1 MKFKIRFADQIVGIF
16 VLLAIIAI
24 AAILIFVG
32 INQRWFARNYDF
44 TSRFDSA
51 GGLSVGMPIMLKG
64 FEIGKVSRIALN
76 EENQVDI
83 EFSVQDTYYDK
94 VLPNSVLE
102 LTSSPIGLGVS
113 LKFHPGLSAGPRVEE
128 GSFIPS
134 LDLPEGRR
142 LVEEGLVAIPK
153 GEDVIGSVIAKV
165 NPILEEVRTTLTQI
179 KKLVSTVDSALAGKG
194 GPVGEA
200 ITGLAAT
207 PVKVNRVI
215 DDVGSKVGD
224 LMGTVS
230 DIAGRVNS
238 VLDKIDAVSVDLGE
252 ISQTTKGTL
261 ATLSTNLESITENLK
276 VTSEGL
282 KDTRGLATR
291 LLDPK
296 GSLDTILNDQNA
308 LYKQVDSALQS
319 TNAVITQ
326 LKGFVE
332 YINSTRPQISSI
344 LEKGRETLDQGKDVL
359 EAVKNNPLLKG
370 GVPAQKEQTSTLKSY
385 RDEDF

>member
-16 VLLAIIAI
+16 VLAAILAV

-32 INQRWFARNYDF
+32 FNQRWFARNYSF

-51 GGLSVGMPIMLKG
+51 GGLVVGMPIMLKG
-64 FEIGKVSRIALN
+64 FEIGQISRIALN
-76 EENQVDI
+76 QANQVDI
-83 EFSVQDTYYDK
+83 AFSVQDTYYDK
-94 VLPNSVLE
+94 VLADSVLE

-113 LKFHPGLSAGPRVEE
+113 LRFHPGAGGGPPVAE

-165 NPILEEVRTTLTQI
+165 NPILEEVRATLSQI
-179 KKLVSTVDSALAGKG
+179 KKLVATVDSALAGKA

-200 ITGLAAT
+200 VSGLAAT
-207 PVKVNRVI
+207 PAKINRVI
-215 DDVGSKVGD
+215 DAAGGQ
-224 LMGTVS
+224 VS
-230 DIAGRVNS
+230 DIAGRVNA
-238 VLDKIDAVSVDLGE
+238 VLDKIDAVSVDLAE
-252 ISQTTKGTL
+252 ISRSTKGTL
-261 ATLSTNLESITENLK
+261 GTLSTNLESITENLK

-282 KDTRGLATR
+282 KDTRGLVTR

-308 LYKQVDSALQS
+308 LYKQVDGALQS
-319 TNAVITQ
+319 TNAVIAQ
-326 LKGFVE
+326 VKGFVE

-370 GVPAQKEQTSTLKSY
+370 GVPAQKEQNSTLKSY

>member
-16 VLLAIIAI
+16 VLAAILAV

-32 INQRWFARNYDF
+32 FNQRWFARNYGF

-51 GGLSVGMPIMLKG
+51 GGLIVGMPIMLKG
-64 FEIGKVSRIALN
+64 FEIGQISRIALN
-76 EENQVDI
+76 EANQVDI
-83 EFSVQDTYYDK
+83 AFSVQDTYYDK

-113 LKFHPGLSAGPRVEE
+113 LRFHPGAGRGPPVEE

-142 LVEEGLVAIPK
+142 LVEEGLVVIPK

-165 NPILEEVRTTLTQI
+165 NPILEEVRTTLAQI
-179 KKLVSTVDSALAGKG
+179 KKLVATVDTALAGKG

-200 ITGLAAT
+200 VTGLAAM
-207 PVKVNRVI
+207 PAKVNRVV
-215 DDVGSKVGD
+215 DEVGAKVN
-224 LMGTVS
+224 
-230 DIAGRVNS
+230 DITGRVNS
-238 VLDKIDAVSVDLGE
+238 VLDKIDAVSVDLTE
-252 ISQTTKGTL
+252 ISRSTKGTL
-261 ATLSTNLESITENLK
+261 GTLSTNLESITENLK

-282 KDTRGLATR
+282 KDTRGLVTR

-308 LYKQVDSALQS
+308 LYKQVDAALQS
-319 TNAVITQ
+319 TNAVIAQ
-326 LKGFVE
+326 VKGFVD
-332 YINSTRPQISSI
+332 YINSTQPQISSI
-344 LEKGRETLDQGKDVL
+344 LEKGRDALDQGKDVL
-359 EAVKNNPLLKG
+359 EAVKNNPLLRG
-370 GVPAQKEQTSTLKSY
+370 GIPAQKEQTSTLKSY